1 MLFHRICHIKH
12 RIIFMNLFVLLQ
24 ATNPVVEMTEQVV
37 QTAPEESYLSL
48 VMKGGWILLPI
59 FLLSLLAIYVIIN
72 KWLVINRLGKR
83 DSVWLSRVIELV
95 HEGKIDKA
103 LKFCVERPYASAK
116 VIAAGLKEFERD
128 DNEIQEAMEVEA
140 RQQVSNLENQMNWL
154 GITAS
159 IAPMLGFLGT
169 IFGVIKIFYD
179 IARTNDLAIDTISTG
194 LYQKMICSGAGLL
207 VGIIAYAGYY
217 ILNGRIDKTVVNI
230 DKESNEV
237 LKAIRAFKRGSV
249 EA

>member
-1 MLFHRICHIKH
+1 
-12 RIIFMNLFVLLQ
+12 MNLFILLQ
-24 ATNPVVEMTEQVV
+24 AQVDSTIV
-37 QTAPEESYLSL
+37 NMVDQAAQLGAEESYLSL
-48 VMKGGWILLPI
+48 VMKGGWILVPI

-72 KWLVINRLGKR
+72 KWLMINRLGKK
-83 DSVWLSRVIELV
+83 DSVWLSRVVELV
-95 HEGKIDKA
+95 HDGKTDKA
-103 LKFCVERPYASAK
+103 LKFCIERPYASAK
-116 VIAAGLKEFERD
+116 VIAAGLKEFDKD
-128 DNEIQEAMEVEA
+128 DKEMQEAMEIEA
-140 RQQVSNLENQMNWL
+140 RQQVSVMEDQMNWL

-207 VGIIAYAGYY
+207 VGIVAYAGYY

-230 DKESNEV
+230 EKESNEV
-237 LKAIRAFKRGSV
+237 LKAIRTNKRGSV

>member
-1 MLFHRICHIKH
+1 
-12 RIIFMNLFVLLQ
+12 MNLFVLLQ
-24 ATNPVVEMTEQVV
+24 AATPVVEMAEQTA
-37 QTAPEESYLSL
+37 QTAPEESYFSL
-48 VMKGGWILLPI
+48 ILKGGWILLPI
-59 FLLSLLAIYVIIN
+59 FLLSLLSIYVIIN
-72 KWLVINRLGKR
+72 KWLVINRLGKK
-83 DSVWLSRVIELV
+83 DSVWLSRVVELI

-116 VIAAGLKEFERD
+116 VIAAGLKEFEQD
-128 DNEIQEAMEVEA
+128 DKEIQEAMEVEA
-140 RQQVSNLENQMNWL
+140 RQQISTMESQMNWL

-207 VGIIAYAGYY
+207 VGIIAYSGYY
-217 ILNGRIDKTVVNI
+217 LLNGRIDKTVVNI

-237 LKAIRAFKRGSV
+237 LKAIRTYKKGTI

>member
-1 MLFHRICHIKH
+1 
-12 RIIFMNLFVLLQ
+12 MNLFILLQ
-24 ATNPVVEMTEQVV
+24 AANPVVEMAEQTT
-37 QTAPEESYLSL
+37 QAAPEESYFSL
-48 VMKGGWILLPI
+48 ILKGGWILLPI
-59 FLLSLLAIYVIIN
+59 FLLSLLSIYVIIN
-72 KWLVINRLGKR
+72 KWLVISRLGKK
-83 DSVWLSRVIELV
+83 DTIWLSRVIELV
-95 HEGKIDKA
+95 NEGKIDKA
-103 LKFCVERPYASAK
+103 LKFCIERPYASAK
-116 VIAAGLKEFERD
+116 VIAAGLKEFGLSEK
-128 DNEIQEAMEVEA
+128 EIEEAMEVEA
-140 RQQVSNLENQMNWL
+140 RQQVNILENQMNWL

-207 VGIIAYAGYY
+207 VGIIAYSGYY
-217 ILNGRIDKTVVNI
+217 LLNGRIDKAVVNI

-237 LKAIRAFKRGSV
+237 LKAIRAYKRGTI

>member
-1 MLFHRICHIKH
+1 
-12 RIIFMNLFVLLQ
+12 MNLFTLLQ
-24 ATNPVVEMTEQVV
+24 VPMDSSVVTTVDQVM
-37 QTAPEESYLSL
+37 QSAPEESYLSL

-59 FLLSLLAIYVIIN
+59 FLLSLLSIYVIIN
-72 KWLVINRLGKR
+72 KWLVISRLGKK
-83 DSVWLSRVIELV
+83 DSVWLSRVVELV

-116 VIAAGLKEFERD
+116 VIAAGLKEFDSED
-128 DNEIQEAMEVEA
+128 AEIQETMEVEA
-140 RQQVSNLENQMNWL
+140 RQQISTLEDQMNWL
-154 GITAS
+154 DITAS

-207 VGIIAYAGYY
+207 VGIIAYAGYSF
-217 ILNGRIDKTVVNI
+217 LNGRIDKIIVNV

-237 LKAIRAFKRGSV
+237 LKAIKAYKKNKV

>member
-1 MLFHRICHIKH
+1 
-12 RIIFMNLFVLLQ
+12 MNLFVLLQ
-24 ATNPVVEMTEQVV
+24 AATPVVEMAEQTAQV
-37 QTAPEESYLSL
+37 APEESYLSL

-72 KWLVINRLGKR
+72 KWLVVNRLGKK
-83 DSVWLSRVIELV
+83 DSVWLSRVVELI
-95 HEGKIDKA
+95 HEGKVDKA

-116 VIAAGLKEFERD
+116 VIAAGLKDFDRD
-128 DNEIQEAMEVEA
+128 DKEIQESMEVEA
-140 RQQVSNLENQMNWL
+140 RQQISILESQMNWL

-179 IARTNDLAIDTISTG
+179 IAKTNDLAIDTISTG

-217 ILNGRIDKTVVNI
+217 VLNGRIDKVVVNI
-230 DKESNEV
+230 DRESNEV
-237 LKAIRAFKRGSV
+237 LKAIRAYKRGSV

>member
-1 MLFHRICHIKH
+1 MAE
-12 RIIFMNLFVLLQ
+12 Q
-24 ATNPVVEMTEQVV
+24 ATLAT
-37 QTAPEESYLSL
+37 PEESYFSL
-48 VMKGGWILLPI
+48 ILKGGWILLPI

-72 KWLVINRLGKR
+72 KWLVISRMGKR
-83 DSVWLSRVIELV
+83 DPIWLSRVVELV
-95 HEGKIDKA
+95 NEGKTDKA
-103 LKFCVERPYASAK
+103 LKFCIERPYASAK
-116 VIAAGLKEFERD
+116 VISAGLKESGESEK
-128 DNEIQEAMEVEA
+128 EIEEAMEVEA
-140 RQQVSNLENQMNWL
+140 RQQVSILENQMNWL

-207 VGIIAYAGYY
+207 VGIIAYSGYY
-217 ILNGRIDKTVVNI
+217 LLNGRIDKAVVTI

-237 LKAIRAFKRGSV
+237 LKAIRAYKRGS
-249 EA
+249 EQ

>member
-1 MLFHRICHIKH
+1 
-12 RIIFMNLFVLLQ
+12 MNLFVLLQ
-24 ATNPVVEMTEQVV
+24 NTTTVVDIAAEQV
-37 QTAPEESYLSL
+37 QNAPEESYFSL
-48 VMKGGWILLPI
+48 VLKGGWILLPI
-59 FLLSLLAIYVIIN
+59 FLLSLLSIYVIIN
-72 KWLVINRLGKR
+72 KWIVISRLGKR
-83 DSVWLSRVIELV
+83 DGIWLSRVLELV

-116 VIAAGLKEFERD
+116 VIAAGLKEIDSTEE
-128 DNEIQEAMEVEA
+128 EIEEAMELEA
-140 RQQVSNLENQMNWL
+140 RLQVSAMESQMNYL

-207 VGIIAYAGYY
+207 VGIIAYAGFYL
-217 ILNGRIDKTVVNI
+217 LNGRIDKIVVNM
-230 DKESNEV
+230 DKDSNEI
-237 LKAIRAFKRGSV
+237 LRAIRSYKKGKIA
-249 EA
+249 A

>member
-1 MLFHRICHIKH
+1 
-12 RIIFMNLFVLLQ
+12 MNLFVLLQ
-24 ATNPVVEMTEQVV
+24 AQVDTPVVNMVDQAV
-37 QTAPEESYLSL
+37 QSAPEESYLSL

-72 KWLVINRLGKR
+72 KWLVINRLGKK
-83 DSVWLSRVIELV
+83 DSVWLSRVVELV

-103 LKFCVERPYASAK
+103 LKFCIERPYASAK
-116 VIAAGLKEFERD
+116 VIAAGLKDFDKED
-128 DNEIQEAMEVEA
+128 SEIQESMEVEA
-140 RQQVSNLENQMNWL
+140 RQQINILENQMNWL
-154 GITAS
+154 DITAS

-179 IARTNDLAIDTISTG
+179 ISRTNDLAIDTISTG

-207 VGIIAYAGYY
+207 VGIIAYAGYHF
-217 ILNGRIDKTVVNI
+217 LNGRIDRTVVNI

-237 LKAIRAFKRGSV
+237 LRAIRAYKRGNV
-249 EA
+249 ETTL

>member
-1 MLFHRICHIKH
+1 
-12 RIIFMNLFVLLQ
+12 MNLFVLLQ
-24 ATNPVVEMTEQVV
+24 AATPVVEMAEQTAQV
-37 QTAPEESYLSL
+37 APEESYLSL

-72 KWLVINRLGKR
+72 KWLVVNRLGKK
-83 DSVWLSRVIELV
+83 DSVWLSRVVELI
-95 HEGKIDKA
+95 HEGKVDKA

-116 VIAAGLKEFERD
+116 VIAAGLKDFDRD
-128 DNEIQEAMEVEA
+128 DKEIQESMEVEA
-140 RQQVSNLENQMNWL
+140 RQQISILENQMNWL

-179 IARTNDLAIDTISTG
+179 IAKTNDLAIDTISTG

-217 ILNGRIDKTVVNI
+217 VLNGRIDKVVVSI

-237 LKAIRAFKRGSV
+237 LKAIRAYKRGSV

>member
-1 MLFHRICHIKH
+1 
-12 RIIFMNLFVLLQ
+12 MNLLVLLQ
-24 ATNPVVEMTEQVV
+24 SANPVVQMATENSQVV
-37 QTAPEESYLSL
+37 ETMPEESYLSL
-48 VMKGGWILLPI
+48 IMKGGWILLPI
-59 FLLSLLAIYVIIN
+59 FLLSLLAIYIIIN
-72 KWLVINRLGKR
+72 KWLVVNRLGKK
-83 DSVWLSRVIELV
+83 DAIWLSRVSELV

-103 LKFCVERPYASAK
+103 LKFCAERPYASAK
-116 VIAAGLKEFERD
+116 VIASGLKEINSTES
-128 DNEIQEAMEVEA
+128 EIQETMEVEA
-140 RQQVSNLENQMNWL
+140 RQQIITLESQMNYL

-179 IARTNDLAIDTISTG
+179 IAKTNDLAIDTISTG

-217 ILNGRIDKTVVNI
+217 ILNSRIDKVVANI
-230 DKESNEV
+230 DKDSNEL
-237 LKAIRAFKRGSV
+237 LKAIRAFKRGQKV